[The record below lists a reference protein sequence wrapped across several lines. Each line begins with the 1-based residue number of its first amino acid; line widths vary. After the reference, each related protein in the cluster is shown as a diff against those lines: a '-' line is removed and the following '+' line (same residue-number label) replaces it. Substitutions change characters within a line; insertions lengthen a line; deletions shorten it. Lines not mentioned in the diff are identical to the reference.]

1 MKREEEL
8 LAQALE
14 RYWDWRWENL
24 PSREEI
30 LDMHRFSPEFLR
42 NMENLEKKAQPWKRK
57 RYTAGVRAAGLLL
70 VLAVGLGAVQLWR
83 LGGGGISEFQS
94 AKGESAASAQD
105 AQGSFGEGAD
115 QGTDTT
121 SESSSSQTSDE
132 AAGGGSDQADGG
144 TAGGGSDQAAGGT
157 AGEGS
162 DQASGGTAGEEVD
175 QEDSGSYGESALTV
189 SWQADQ
195 PEGDFL
201 ETTLENTGDQPASCS
216 PILRSER
223 LREGEWE
230 TIWQREESWESW
242 ILDPQSARQEEISLG
257 EYGIDSPGEY
267 RLVRE
272 VDGQEIT
279 VDLQIP

>member
-83 LGGGGISEFQS
+83 LGGGGTAKFLG

-121 SESSSSQTSDE
+121 SESSSGQTTDE
-132 AAGGGSDQADGG
+132 AAGG
-144 TAGGGSDQAAGGT
+144 
-157 AGEGS
+157 GS
-162 DQASGGTAGEEVD
+162 DQASGGTAGEEAD

-201 ETTLENTGDQPASCS
+201 EMTLENTGEQPASCS
-216 PILRSER
+216 PILRSEC

-230 TIWQREESWESW
+230 VIWQREESWESW
-242 ILDPQSARQEEISLG
+242 ILDPQSALQEEISLG